1 MQNESKINL
10 TLPKINLTM
19 ENENNNN
26 NSKLKAIILVL
37 SLLLLASLG
46 YMFKMSSDAKKVETE
61 LSSVSTEKETALAE
75 LAQLKT
81 TYDAAIAENTSM
93 SEELIAERDKVV
105 KLMEEVKKAKG
116 DAASMSRYKGQVAEL
131 QTKMNALIQENDA
144 LKKLNQDLTTEIDST
159 KTILVE
165 AQQYNQVLTGQNEEL
180 SKTVEKASK
189 LSILNLKTGAFKV
202 RNSGKEVA
210 TERASRADILKVSF
224 TIAENKVAKSGDKSY
239 YIQVIDSKN
248 NVLGE
253 KKLIEFGDQSLTYS
267 FVSTVQYENSTV
279 NVSENLPG
287 ENFEKGTYFVNIFD
301 KGELVGKT
309 SFSLK

>member
-1 MQNESKINL
+1 MHNESKLNL
-10 TLPKINLTM
+10 TLPKNQLNLM
-19 ENENNNN
+19 ENQNN

-61 LSSVSTEKETALAE
+61 LSTVTTEKESALEE

-105 KLMEEVKKAKG
+105 KLMEDLKRAKVDSGTLANYKKQIAT
-116 DAASMSRYKGQVAEL
+116 L
-131 QTKMNALIQENDA
+131 QAKMNDLIRENDA
-144 LKKLNQDLTTEIDST
+144 LKKLNQDLTAEIDST

-165 AQQYNQVLTGQNEEL
+165 AKEYNQVLAGQNEEL
-180 SKTVEKASK
+180 TKTVEKASK
-189 LSILNLKTGAFKV
+189 LSILNLKTGAYKV
-202 RNSGKEVA
+202 KSSGKEVA
-210 TERASRADILKVSF
+210 TEKARRADILKVSF

-239 YIQVIDSKN
+239 YVQVIDSKN

-267 FVSTVQYENSTV
+267 FITTVQYENNTV

-309 SFSLK
+309 SFTLK

>member
-1 MQNESKINL
+1 
-10 TLPKINLTM
+10 M
-19 ENENNNN
+19 ENQNNN

-61 LSSVSTEKETALAE
+61 LSSVTVEKETALAD

-81 TYDAAIAENTSM
+81 TYDATIAENTSM

-105 KLMEEVKKAKG
+105 KLMEELKKAKV
-116 DAASMSRYKGQVAEL
+116 DAGILASYKKQIANL
-131 QTKMNALIQENDA
+131 QSKMNDLIQENES
-144 LKKLNQDLTTEIDST
+144 LKKMNQDLTTEIDST

-189 LSILNLKTGAFKV
+189 LSILNLKTGAYKV
-202 RNSGKEVA
+202 KSSGKEVA
-210 TERASRADILKVSF
+210 TERARRADILKVSF

-267 FVSTVQYENSTV
+267 FITTVQYENNTV

-309 SFSLK
+309 SFTLK

>member
-1 MQNESKINL
+1 
-10 TLPKINLTM
+10 M
-19 ENENNNN
+19 ENQNN

-61 LSSVSTEKETALAE
+61 LSSVTTEKENALTE

-105 KLMEEVKKAKG
+105 KLMEEVKKSKG
-116 DAASMSRYKGQVAEL
+116 DAAAISKYKQQIADL
-131 QTKMNALIQENDA
+131 QAKMNVLIRENDE
-144 LKKLNQDLTTEIDST
+144 LKVKNQQLTAEIDST

-165 AQQYNQVLTGQNEEL
+165 AKEYNQVLAGQNEEL

-189 LSILNLKTGAFKV
+189 LSILNLKTGAYKV
-202 RNSGKEVA
+202 KSSGKEVE
-210 TERASRADILKVSF
+210 TERARRADILKVNF

-253 KKLIEFGDQSLTYS
+253 KKLVEFGEKSLTYS
-267 FVSTVQYENSTV
+267 FISTVQYENNTV

-301 KGELVGKT
+301 KAELVGKT
-309 SFSLK
+309 SFTLK

>member
-1 MQNESKINL
+1 
-10 TLPKINLTM
+10 M
-19 ENENNNN
+19 ENQNN

-46 YMFKMSSDAKKVETE
+46 YMFKMSSDAKQVETE
-61 LSSVSTEKETALAE
+61 LSSVTVEKETALSE

-81 TYDAAIAENTSM
+81 TYDAAITENTSM

-105 KLMEEVKKAKG
+105 KLMEEVKKSKG
-116 DAASMSRYKGQVAEL
+116 DAATLSKYKKQIGEL
-131 QTKMNALIQENDA
+131 QAKMNTLMKENEE
-144 LKKLNQDLTTEIDST
+144 LKVQNQQLSAEIDST

-165 AQQYNQVLTGQNEEL
+165 AKEYNQVLAGQNEEL

-189 LSILNLKTGAFKV
+189 LSILNLKTGAYKV
-202 RNSGKEVA
+202 KSSGKEVE
-210 TERASRADILKVSF
+210 TERARRADILKINF
-224 TIAENKVAKSGDKSY
+224 TIAENRVAKSGDKSY

-253 KKLIEFGDQSLTYS
+253 KKLIEFGEKSLTYS
-267 FVSTVQYENSTV
+267 FISTVQYENSTV

-287 ENFEKGTYFVNIFD
+287 EEFEKGTYFVNIFD

-309 SFSLK
+309 SFTLK

>member
-1 MQNESKINL
+1 
-10 TLPKINLTM
+10 M
-19 ENENNNN
+19 ENQNN

-61 LSSVSTEKETALAE
+61 LSSVTTEKESALAE
-75 LAQLKT
+75 LAQLKL

-105 KLMEEVKKAKG
+105 KLMEDLKKAKVDSG
-116 DAASMSRYKGQVAEL
+116 TLSNYKKQIATL
-131 QTKMNALIQENDA
+131 QAKMNDLIRENDA
-144 LKKLNQDLTTEIDST
+144 LKKLNQDLTAEIDST

-165 AQQYNQVLTGQNEEL
+165 AKEYNQVLAGQNEEL
-180 SKTVEKASK
+180 TKTVEKASK
-189 LSILNLKTGAFKV
+189 LSILNLKTGAYKV
-202 RNSGKEVA
+202 KSSGKEVA
-210 TERASRADILKVSF
+210 TEKARRADILKVSF

-267 FVSTVQYENSTV
+267 FISTVQYENNTV

-309 SFSLK
+309 SFTLK

>member
-1 MQNESKINL
+1 
-10 TLPKINLTM
+10 M
-19 ENENNNN
+19 ENQNNN

-61 LSSVSTEKETALAE
+61 LSSVTVEKETALAD

-105 KLMEEVKKAKG
+105 KLMEELKKAKV
-116 DAASMSRYKGQVAEL
+116 DAGTLASYKKQIANL
-131 QTKMNALIQENDA
+131 QSKMNDLIQENES
-144 LKKLNQDLTTEIDST
+144 LKKMNQDLTTEIDST

-189 LSILNLKTGAFKV
+189 LSILNLKTGAYKV
-202 RNSGKEVA
+202 KSSGKEVA
-210 TERASRADILKVSF
+210 TERARRADILKVSF

-267 FVSTVQYENSTV
+267 FITTVQYENNTV

-309 SFSLK
+309 SFTLK

>member
-1 MQNESKINL
+1 
-10 TLPKINLTM
+10 M
-19 ENENNNN
+19 ENQNN
-26 NSKLKAIILVL
+26 NSKLKAVILVL

-61 LSSVSTEKETALAE
+61 LSSVTTEKENALTE

-105 KLMEEVKKAKG
+105 KLMEEVKKSKG
-116 DAASMSRYKGQVAEL
+116 DAAAIGKYKQQIADL
-131 QTKMNALIQENDA
+131 QAKMNVLIRENDE
-144 LKKLNQDLTTEIDST
+144 LKVKNQQLTAEIDST

-165 AQQYNQVLTGQNEEL
+165 AKEYNQVLAGQNEEL

-189 LSILNLKTGAFKV
+189 LSILNLKTGAYKV
-202 RNSGKEVA
+202 KSSGKEVE
-210 TERASRADILKVSF
+210 TERARRADILKVNF

-253 KKLIEFGDQSLTYS
+253 KKVVEFGEKSLTYS
-267 FVSTVQYENSTV
+267 FISTVQYENSTV

-301 KGELVGKT
+301 KAELVGKT
-309 SFSLK
+309 SFTLK

>member
-1 MQNESKINL
+1 
-10 TLPKINLTM
+10 M
-19 ENENNNN
+19 ENQDNN

-46 YMFKMSSDAKKVETE
+46 YMFKMSSDAKDVEKSLTE
-61 LSSVSTEKETALAE
+61 VTSKKETALAE

-105 KLMEEVKKAKG
+105 KLMEEVKKSKG
-116 DAASMSRYKGQVAEL
+116 DAATLGKYKKQIGEL
-131 QTKMNALIQENDA
+131 QSKMNMLIKENEE
-144 LKKLNQDLTTEIDST
+144 LKVQNQQLSAEIDST

-165 AQQYNQVLTGQNEEL
+165 AKEYNQVLAGQNEEL

-189 LSILNLKTGAFKV
+189 LSILNLKTGAYKV
-202 RNSGKEVA
+202 KNSGKEVA
-210 TERASRADILKVSF
+210 TERASRADILKINF

-253 KKLIEFGDQSLTYS
+253 KKLVEFGDKSLTYS
-267 FVSTVQYENSTV
+267 FISTVQFENNTV

-301 KGELVGKT
+301 KAELVGKT
-309 SFSLK
+309 SFTLK

>member
-1 MQNESKINL
+1 
-10 TLPKINLTM
+10 M
-19 ENENNNN
+19 ENQNNN

-61 LSSVSTEKETALAE
+61 LSSVTVEKETALAD

-105 KLMEEVKKAKG
+105 KLMEELKKAKV
-116 DAASMSRYKGQVAEL
+116 DAGTLASYKKQIANL
-131 QTKMNALIQENDA
+131 QSKMNDLIQENEA
-144 LKKLNQDLTTEIDST
+144 LKKMNQDLTTEIDST

-189 LSILNLKTGAFKV
+189 LSILNLKTGAYKV
-202 RNSGKEVA
+202 KSSGKEVA
-210 TERASRADILKVSF
+210 TERARRADILKVSF

-267 FVSTVQYENSTV
+267 FITTVQYENNTV

-309 SFSLK
+309 SFTLK

>member
-1 MQNESKINL
+1 
-10 TLPKINLTM
+10 M
-19 ENENNNN
+19 ENQNN
-26 NSKLKAIILVL
+26 NSKLKAVILVL

-61 LSSVSTEKETALAE
+61 LSSVTTEKENALTE

-105 KLMEEVKKAKG
+105 KLMEEVKKSKG
-116 DAASMSRYKGQVAEL
+116 DAAAIGKYKQQIADL
-131 QTKMNALIQENDA
+131 QAKMNVLIRENDE
-144 LKKLNQDLTTEIDST
+144 LKVKNQQLTAEIDST

-165 AQQYNQVLTGQNEEL
+165 AKEYNQVLAGQNEEL

-189 LSILNLKTGAFKV
+189 LSILNLKTGAYKV
-202 RNSGKEVA
+202 KSSGKEIE
-210 TERASRADILKVSF
+210 TERARRADILKVNF

-253 KKLIEFGDQSLTYS
+253 KKLVEFGEKSLTYS
-267 FVSTVQYENSTV
+267 FISTVQYENSTV

-301 KGELVGKT
+301 KAELVGKT
-309 SFSLK
+309 SFTLK

>member
-1 MQNESKINL
+1 
-10 TLPKINLTM
+10 M
-19 ENENNNN
+19 ENQNN
-26 NSKLKAIILVL
+26 NSKLKAVILVL

-61 LSSVSTEKETALAE
+61 LSSVTTEKENALTE

-93 SEELIAERDKVV
+93 SEELIVERDKVV
-105 KLMEEVKKAKG
+105 KLMEEVKKSKG
-116 DAASMSRYKGQVAEL
+116 DAAAIGKYKQQIADL
-131 QTKMNALIQENDA
+131 QAKMNVLIRQNEE
-144 LKKLNQDLTTEIDST
+144 LKAQNQQLTAEIDST

-165 AQQYNQVLTGQNEEL
+165 AKEYNQVLAGQNEEL
-180 SKTVEKASK
+180 SRTVEKASK
-189 LSILNLKTGAFKV
+189 LSILNLKTGAYKV
-202 RNSGKEVA
+202 KSSGKEVE
-210 TERASRADILKVSF
+210 TERARRADILKINF

-253 KKLIEFGDQSLTYS
+253 KKLVEFGDKSLTYS
-267 FVSTVQYENSTV
+267 FISTVQYENSTV

-301 KGELVGKT
+301 KAELVGKT
-309 SFSLK
+309 SFTLK

>member
-1 MQNESKINL
+1 
-10 TLPKINLTM
+10 M
-19 ENENNNN
+19 ENQNN

-46 YMFKMSSDAKKVETE
+46 YMFKMSSDTKKVETE
-61 LSSVSTEKETALAE
+61 LSSVKTEKETALDE

-105 KLMEEVKKAKG
+105 KLMEELKKAKVDSG
-116 DAASMSRYKGQVAEL
+116 TLANYKRQIADL
-131 QTKMNALIQENDA
+131 QSKMNALIQENDA

-165 AQQYNQVLTGQNEEL
+165 AKQYNQVLAGQNEEL

-189 LSILNLKTGAFKV
+189 LSILNLKTGAYKV
-202 RNSGKEVA
+202 KSSGKEVA
-210 TERASRADILKVSF
+210 TEKARRADILKVSF

-239 YIQVIDSKN
+239 YVQVIDSKN

-267 FVSTVQYENSTV
+267 FITTVQYENNTV

-287 ENFEKGTYFVNIFD
+287 ENFEKGSYFVNIFD

-309 SFSLK
+309 SFTLK

>member
-1 MQNESKINL
+1 
-10 TLPKINLTM
+10 M
-19 ENENNNN
+19 ENQNNN

-61 LSSVSTEKETALAE
+61 LSSVTVEKETALAD

-105 KLMEEVKKAKG
+105 KLMEELKKAKV
-116 DAASMSRYKGQVAEL
+116 DAGILASYKKQIANL
-131 QTKMNALIQENDA
+131 QSKMNDLIQENES
-144 LKKLNQDLTTEIDST
+144 LKKMNQDLTTEIDST

-189 LSILNLKTGAFKV
+189 LSILNLKTGAYKV
-202 RNSGKEVA
+202 KSSGKEVA
-210 TERASRADILKVSF
+210 TERARRADILKVSF

-267 FVSTVQYENSTV
+267 FITTVQYENNTV

-309 SFSLK
+309 SFTLK

>member
-1 MQNESKINL
+1 
-10 TLPKINLTM
+10 M
-19 ENENNNN
+19 ENQNN

-61 LSSVSTEKETALAE
+61 LSSVTTEKESALAE
-75 LAQLKT
+75 LAQLKL

-105 KLMEEVKKAKG
+105 KLMEDLKKAKVDSG
-116 DAASMSRYKGQVAEL
+116 TLSNYKKQIATL
-131 QTKMNALIQENDA
+131 QAKMNDLIRENDA
-144 LKKLNQDLTTEIDST
+144 LKKLNQDLTAEIDST

-165 AQQYNQVLTGQNEEL
+165 AKEYNQVLAGQNEEL
-180 SKTVEKASK
+180 TKTVEKASK
-189 LSILNLKTGAFKV
+189 LSILNLKTGAYKV
-202 RNSGKEVA
+202 KSSGKEVA
-210 TERASRADILKVSF
+210 TEKARRADILKVSF

-267 FVSTVQYENSTV
+267 FISTVQYENNTV
-279 NVSENLPG
+279 NVSENLSG

-309 SFSLK
+309 SFTLK

>member
-1 MQNESKINL
+1 
-10 TLPKINLTM
+10 M
-19 ENENNNN
+19 ENQNN
-26 NSKLKAIILVL
+26 NSKLKAVILVL

-61 LSSVSTEKETALAE
+61 LSSVTTEKDNALTE

-105 KLMEEVKKAKG
+105 KLMEEVKKSKG
-116 DAASMSRYKGQVAEL
+116 DAAAIGKYKQQIADL
-131 QTKMNALIQENDA
+131 QAKMNVLIRENDE
-144 LKKLNQDLTTEIDST
+144 LKVKNQQLTAEIDST

-165 AQQYNQVLTGQNEEL
+165 AKEYNQVLAGQNEEL

-189 LSILNLKTGAFKV
+189 LSILNLKTGAYKV
-202 RNSGKEVA
+202 KSSGKEVE
-210 TERASRADILKVSF
+210 TERARRADILKVNF

-253 KKLIEFGDQSLTYS
+253 KKLVEFGEKSLTYS
-267 FVSTVQYENSTV
+267 FISTVQYENSTV

-301 KGELVGKT
+301 KAELVGKT
-309 SFSLK
+309 SFTLK

>member
-1 MQNESKINL
+1 
-10 TLPKINLTM
+10 M
-19 ENENNNN
+19 ENQNN
-26 NSKLKAIILVL
+26 NSKLKAVILVL

-61 LSSVSTEKETALAE
+61 LSSVTTEKENALTE

-105 KLMEEVKKAKG
+105 KLMEEVKKSKG
-116 DAASMSRYKGQVAEL
+116 DAAAIGKYKQQIADL
-131 QTKMNALIQENDA
+131 QAKMNVLIRENDE
-144 LKKLNQDLTTEIDST
+144 LKVKNQQLTAEIDST

-165 AQQYNQVLTGQNEEL
+165 AKEYNQVLAGQNEEL

-189 LSILNLKTGAFKV
+189 LSILNLKTGAYKV
-202 RNSGKEVA
+202 KSSGKEIE
-210 TERASRADILKVSF
+210 TERARRADILKVNF

-253 KKLIEFGDQSLTYS
+253 KKLVEFGDKSLTYS
-267 FVSTVQYENSTV
+267 FISTVQYENSTV

-301 KGELVGKT
+301 KAELVGKT
-309 SFSLK
+309 SFTLK

>member
-1 MQNESKINL
+1 
-10 TLPKINLTM
+10 M
-19 ENENNNN
+19 ENQNN

-46 YMFKMSSDAKKVETE
+46 YMLKMSSDTKKVETE
-61 LSSVSTEKETALAE
+61 LTSVTTEKESALTE

-105 KLMEEVKKAKG
+105 KLMEELKKAKVDSG
-116 DAASMSRYKGQVAEL
+116 TLANYKRQIADL
-131 QTKMNALIQENDA
+131 QSKMNALIQENDA

-159 KTILVE
+159 KTILLE
-165 AQQYNQVLTGQNEEL
+165 TKEYNQVLAGQNEEL

-189 LSILNLKTGAFKV
+189 LSILNLKTGAYKV
-202 RNSGKEVA
+202 KSSGKEVA
-210 TERASRADILKVSF
+210 TERARRADILKVSF

-239 YIQVIDSKN
+239 YVQVIDSKN

-267 FVSTVQYENSTV
+267 FITTVQYENNTV

-309 SFSLK
+309 SFTLK

>member
-1 MQNESKINL
+1 
-10 TLPKINLTM
+10 M
-19 ENENNNN
+19 ENQNNN

-61 LSSVSTEKETALAE
+61 LSSVTTEKETALAE

-116 DAASMSRYKGQVAEL
+116 DVAVMSKYKSQVAQL
-131 QTKMNALIQENDA
+131 QAKMNTLMQENDA

-180 SKTVEKASK
+180 SKVVEKAAK
-189 LSILNLKTGAFKV
+189 LTVLNTRGSAFKL
-202 RNSGKEVA
+202 RSSGKEIS
-210 TERASRADILKVSF
+210 TEKASRADVLKISY
-224 TIAENKVAKSGDKSY
+224 TIAENQVAQSGAKTY
-239 YIQVIDSKN
+239 FVQVIDSKN

-253 KKLIEFGDQSLTYS
+253 KKTISFDDMSLTYS
-267 FVSTVQYENSTV
+267 FTSAVKYENKTVQ
-279 NVSENLPG
+279 VSENLPG
-287 ENFEKGTYFVNIFD
+287 KDFQKGTYFINWI
-301 KGELVGKT
+301 KRN
-309 SFSLK
+309 